1 MAIQEQLGKLEII
14 PRSKSSSLMENTMK
28 VTLKTTAV
36 MGKESTTIPMETIM
50 MESGKTIRGLVEAVS
65 FKLTVQNSMVSSSK
79 MQLMVKSSTKTKM
92 ETSFRPKPHLK
103 RIRLKKRKI

>member
-28 VTLKTTAV
+28 ATLKTTVV
-36 MGKESTTIPMETIM
+36 MDKESTTIPMEIIM
-50 MESGKTIRGLVEAVS
+50 TENGKMIRGLVEAVS

-79 MQLMVKSSTKTKM
+79 MQLMVRLSTKTKM
-92 ETSFRPKPHLK
+92 GTSSRLKLHRKRVRP
-103 RIRLKKRKI
+103 KKRKI

>member
-1 MAIQEQLGKLEII
+1 
-14 PRSKSSSLMENTMK
+14 MK

-36 MGKESTTIPMETIM
+36 MGKESTTIRMETIM
-50 MESGKTIRGLVEAVS
+50 TESGKMIRGLVEAVS
-65 FKLTVQNSMVSSSK
+65 FKPTVQNSMVSSSK

-92 ETSFRPKPHLK
+92 ETSSRLKPHRK

>member
-1 MAIQEQLGKLEII
+1 
-14 PRSKSSSLMENTMK
+14 MK
-28 VTLKTTAV
+28 ATLKTTAV

-50 MESGKTIRGLVEAVS
+50 TESGKMIRGLVEAVS
-65 FKLTVQNSMVSSSK
+65 SKQTVQNSMVSSLK

-92 ETSFRPKPHLK
+92 ETSSRLKPHRK